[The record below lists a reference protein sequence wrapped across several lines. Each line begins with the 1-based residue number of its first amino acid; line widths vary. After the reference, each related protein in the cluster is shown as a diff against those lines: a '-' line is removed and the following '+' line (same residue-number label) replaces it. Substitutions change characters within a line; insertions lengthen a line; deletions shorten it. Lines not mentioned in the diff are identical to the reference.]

1 MYVFIISSISLLL
14 LIPCFTFFIKQGIR
28 SKGRLLSFF
37 IVIALFQRLTKKR
50 KSTIEKL
57 DLYVV
62 FLFTDT
68 NNKAIEKY
76 LDYNIS

>member
-1 MYVFIISSISLLL
+1 L
-14 LIPCFTFFIKQGIR
+14 
-28 SKGRLLSFF
+28 KGRLLSFF

-57 DLYVV
+57 DLYVE

-68 NNKAIEKY
+68 NNKEIK
-76 LDYNIS
+76 NIWIIIFPNIQRNPISFMLLFNMSNIFVL

>member
-1 MYVFIISSISLLL
+1 MKKV
-14 LIPCFTFFIKQGIR
+14 KQGIR

-62 FLFTDT
+62 FFI
-68 NNKAIEKY
+68 KE
-76 LDYNIS
+76 